1 MNQLLRVG
9 DIARL
14 LNVQEARVYAL
25 VAEKKLPVK
34 RVGALLRFD
43 LGEVMASVSE
53 PQGLATDKRT
63 PNENIVRQTREAPQS
78 NP

>member
-14 LNVQEARVYAL
+14 LNVQEDRVYAL

-53 PQGLATDKRT
+53 PEEQ
-63 PNENIVRQTREAPQS
+63 
-78 NP
+78 